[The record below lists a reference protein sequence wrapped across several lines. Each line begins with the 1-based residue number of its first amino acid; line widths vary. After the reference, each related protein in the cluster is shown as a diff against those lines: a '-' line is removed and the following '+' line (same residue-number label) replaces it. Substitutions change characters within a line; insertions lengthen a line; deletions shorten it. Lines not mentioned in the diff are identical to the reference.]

1 MNGYFS
7 TFFTTYNC
15 LTSFDKLG
23 VRHIIRYSMFSFF
36 NSCIKICNSP
46 FMDEVR
52 SLAQEIVLDVCTTIT
67 YNENQHVVGNTL
79 QLWFCSVCRQTLA
92 YVFATTIQF
101 CSNLLLFLCTFE

>member
-52 SLAQEIVLDVCTTIT
+52 SLA
-67 YNENQHVVGNTL
+67 
-79 QLWFCSVCRQTLA
+79 
-92 YVFATTIQF
+92 
-101 CSNLLLFLCTFE
+101 